1 MVWLDLGCAASPHRL
16 PHGGGSVTDAAP
28 ADGIWRKSAASQPNG
43 NCLEV
48 AIGADLVR
56 IRHSLDHS
64 GAILAFTHAE
74 WQAFLVGA
82 RNGEFDVP
90 EA

>member
-1 MVWLDLGCAASPHRL
+1 
-16 PHGGGSVTDAAP
+16 VTDAAS
-28 ADGIWRKSAASQPNG
+28 ADDVWRKSTASQPNG

-48 AIGADLVR
+48 AIGADAVR
-56 IRHSLDHS
+56 LRHSQDRS

-74 WQAFLVGA
+74 WRAFLDGA
-82 RNGEFDVP
+82 RNGEFNLP